1 VTDARCCDQDRNRL
15 FFVRGA
21 ACPEPLHLRSFL
33 GLRIAFVPY
42 ESRLLRPW
50 TRALFPM
57 RFLHPRVRLSRRLWH
72 AWTWIPPLCEPPP
85 PVLGPRP
92 PEKKLPARFLRGRL
106 GLFLSLLDRVRF
118 LFVPVSIRFGSG
130 NEPVGPSFPPSFR
143 GSLARLVHFAFRIGG
158 RTLDTCGSSKV
169 VVSVGS
175 VQTVPLDHGRVGG
188 RTDVGRAGE
197 KRRETVL
204 HHLGDM
210 DRRKT
215 GMAVRRRTDSNVE
228 RRGDGERPES

>member
-1 VTDARCCDQDRNRL
+1 MPRTSPPAFLPRPSHRL
-15 FFVRGA
+15 Y
-21 ACPEPLHLRSFL
+21 S
-33 GLRIAFVPY
+33 LRITPSSNVDSGILSDAFPP
-42 ESRLLRPW
+42 SPS
-50 TRALFPM
+50 P
-57 RFLHPRVRLSRRLWH
+57 SRRLWH
-72 AWTWIPPLCEPPP
+72 AWSWVSPLCEPPP

-92 PEKKLPARFLRGRL
+92 PEKKLPVRFLRGRL
-106 GLFLSLLDRVRF
+106 GLFPSLLDRVRF

-143 GSLARLVHFAFRIGG
+143 GSLARLDHFAFRIGG

-169 VVSVGS
+169 LVSVGS

-204 HHLGDM
+204 LHLGDM